1 MDVAREEIRRKK
13 IRNPGRFELAA
24 LRIKFRVK
32 IISLYSSLSDQA
44 WILRDFVMMKFAV
57 EQQKNH

>member
-44 WILRDFVMMKFAV
+44 WILRVFVMMKFAV